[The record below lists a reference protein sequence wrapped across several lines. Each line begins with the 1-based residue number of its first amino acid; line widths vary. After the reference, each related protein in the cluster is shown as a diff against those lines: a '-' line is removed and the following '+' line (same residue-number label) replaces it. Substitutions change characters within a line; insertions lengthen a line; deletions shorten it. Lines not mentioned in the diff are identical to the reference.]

1 MNLED
6 DMFAELFNNPLFLQ
20 YLSGAGSAISQ
31 GQPISAG
38 LDPITQSTIS
48 AQNQHKL
55 IQNFL
60 GQMGGGGEGDTSK
73 GMLAMF
79 AKLMS
84 GEAVPGASIKWGDK
98 DGALSLKMP
107 AFSGGQQDAQTNAVA
122 GSQLPGGS
130 GTNWNDPSQQAKLSP
145 MLRAFNPF
153 L

>member
-1 MNLED
+1 MASNVG
-6 DMFAELFNNPLFLQ
+6 AELSGPGSFAAGINPVLQ
-20 YLSGAGSAISQ
+20 GA
-31 GQPISAG
+31 
-38 LDPITQSTIS
+38 IS

-55 IQNFL
+55 MQEYL
-60 GQMGGGGEGDTSK
+60 KQMGGGGQGQNSDHLAV
-73 GMLAMF
+73 MLDSVKKM
-79 AKLMS
+79 LS
-84 GEAVPGASIKWGDK
+84 GELVPGSSMKKSDKGDLSIN
-98 DGALSLKMP
+98 LP